1 MATKA
6 QLEQYLKNPNVR
18 KMLGLISY
26 TEGTEKH
33 GAATAFGGGK
43 LGSLNDHPRYS
54 KEFTQTDGTKNRT
67 SAAGKYQFL
76 KGTWD
81 GVAKQYGLEDFGA
94 HNQDLAA
101 VALLESRGA
110 IPALLKGDFETAVR
124 KTGKEWASLP
134 TAPSSYK
141 QGKKSW
147 AKVNKF
153 LGGDYGSATSDT
165 AQEPTQVANVSDL
178 FAKPPSIIPE
188 QQKLQQLADPE
199 ELISSI
205 FKSPSMVGYSKAGE
219 QTPIL
224 TVDGNLAAPEN
235 KQEFDMFS
243 KIASLGLP
251 PEEESI
257 KAKAA
262 GLIAKAQ
269 QGILAKP
276 LIETNPLIPGLTELF
291 KTV

>member
-18 KMLGLISY
+18 KMLDLISY
-26 TEGTEKH
+26 TEGTQKY

-43 LGSLNDHPRYS
+43 LGSLADHPRYS
-54 KEFTQTDGTKNRT
+54 KSFKQTDGTINKT

-81 GVAKQYGLEDFGA
+81 GVAKQYGLNDFGPR
-94 HNQDLAA
+94 NQDLAA

-134 TAPSSYK
+134 TAPASYK

-147 AKVNKF
+147 DKVNKF
-153 LGGDYGSATSDT
+153 LGGAVGN
-165 AQEPTQVANVSDL
+165 VVSDET
-178 FAKPPSIIPE
+178 P
-188 QQKLQQLADPE
+188 QQHNAMSLMPNMPAIAPLQMQQLPNPND
-199 ELISSI
+199 LISSI
-205 FKSPSMVGYSKAGE
+205 FKTPDMVGYTKAGE

-224 TVDGNLAAPEN
+224 TVDGQLAAPEN
-235 KQEFDMFS
+235 EKEFNMFS
-243 KIASLGLP
+243 QIAGMGLN
-251 PEEESI
+251 PEQESA

-262 GLIAKAQ
+262 SLIAKAQ
-269 QGILAKP
+269 QGILEKP
-276 LIETNPLIPGLTELF
+276 LIDSNPLIPGLSELF
-291 KTV
+291 KMV

>member
-1 MATKA
+1 MATRA
-6 QLEQYLKNPNVR
+6 QLEQYLKDPNVR

-26 TEGTEKH
+26 TEGTQKH

-43 LGSLNDHPRYS
+43 LSSLADHPRYS
-54 KEFTQTDGTKNRT
+54 KEFKQTDGTTNKT

-81 GVAKQYGLEDFGA
+81 GVAKQYGLNDFGA

-110 IPALLKGDFETAVR
+110 IPALLKGDFKTAIQ

-134 TAPSSYK
+134 TSTYA

-147 AKVNKF
+147 GSVNKF
-153 LGGDYGSATSDT
+153 LNGELGDTSSLT
-165 AQEPTQVANVSDL
+165 NQEPTQAFDVTSL
-178 FAKPPSIIPE
+178 FPMPTAGVIPP
-188 QQKLQQLADPE
+188 QQNLQQLPDPQ

-205 FKSPSMVGYSKAGE
+205 FKPADMVGYTKPGE

-224 TVDGNLAAPEN
+224 TVDGKLAAPEN
-235 KQEFDMFS
+235 EKEFNMFS
-243 KIASLGLP
+243 QIAGMGLSP
-251 PEEESI
+251 ADESI

-269 QGILAKP
+269 QGVLAKP
-276 LIETNPLIPGLTELF
+276 LIERNPLIPGLTELF

>member
-1 MATKA
+1 MATRA
-6 QLEQYLKNPNVR
+6 ELEQYLKNPNVR

-26 TEGTEKH
+26 TEGTQKY

-43 LGSLNDHPRYS
+43 LGSLADHPRYS
-54 KEFTQTDGTKNRT
+54 KSFKQTDGTINKT

-81 GVAKQYGLEDFGA
+81 GVAKQYGLNDFGPR
-94 HNQDLAA
+94 NQDLAA

-134 TAPSSYK
+134 TAPASYK

-147 AKVNKF
+147 DKVNKF
-153 LGGDYGSATSDT
+153 LGGAVGN
-165 AQEPTQVANVSDL
+165 VVSDET
-178 FAKPPSIIPE
+178 P
-188 QQKLQQLADPE
+188 QQHNAMSLMPNMPAIAPLQMQQLPNPND
-199 ELISSI
+199 LISSI
-205 FKSPSMVGYSKAGE
+205 FKTPDMVGYTKAGE

-224 TVDGNLAAPEN
+224 TVDGQLAAPEN
-235 KQEFDMFS
+235 EKEFNMFS
-243 KIASLGLP
+243 QIAGMGLN
-251 PEEESI
+251 PEQESA

-262 GLIAKAQ
+262 SLIAKAQ
-269 QGILAKP
+269 QGILEKP
-276 LIETNPLIPGLTELF
+276 LIERNPLIPGLSELF
-291 KTV
+291 KMV

>member
-18 KMLGLISY
+18 KMLDLISY
-26 TEGTEKH
+26 TEGTQKH

-43 LGSLNDHPRYS
+43 LNNLTDHPRYS
-54 KEFTQTDGTKNRT
+54 KSFKQTDGTINKT

-81 GVAKQYGLEDFGA
+81 GVAKQYGLNDFGPR
-94 HNQDLAA
+94 NQDLAA

-134 TAPSSYK
+134 TAPASYK

-147 AKVNKF
+147 DKVNKF
-153 LGGDYGSATSDT
+153 LGGAVG
-165 AQEPTQVANVSDL
+165 NVSQDYDTPQQGFDVSSL
-178 FAKPPSIIPE
+178 FPMPNAIAPPQM
-188 QQKLQQLADPE
+188 QQMPNPND
-199 ELISSI
+199 LISSI
-205 FKSPSMVGYSKAGE
+205 FKTPDMVGYTKVGE

-224 TVDGNLAAPEN
+224 TVDGQLAAPEN
-235 KQEFDMFS
+235 EKEFNMFS
-243 KIASLGLP
+243 QIAGMGLNP
-251 PEEESI
+251 QQESA

-262 GLIAKAQ
+262 SLIAKAQ
-269 QGILAKP
+269 QGILEKP
-276 LIETNPLIPGLTELF
+276 LIDSNPLIPGLSELF
-291 KTV
+291 KMV

>member
-1 MATKA
+1 MATRA
-6 QLEQYLKNPNVR
+6 QLEEYLKNPNVR

-26 TEGTEKH
+26 TEGTQKY

-43 LGSLNDHPRYS
+43 LSSLADHPRYL
-54 KEFTQTDGTKNRT
+54 KTFKQTDGKTNKT

-81 GVAKQYGLEDFGA
+81 NVAKQYGLNDFGA
-94 HNQDLAA
+94 HNQDLGA
-101 VALLESRGA
+101 VALLVGRGA
-110 IPALLKGDFETAVR
+110 IPALLKGDFKTAIS
-124 KTGKEWASLP
+124 KTGGEWASLP
-134 TAPSSYK
+134 SSTYA

-147 AKVNKF
+147 KSVNKF
-153 LGGDYGSATSDT
+153 LNGELGDTSSLT
-165 AQEPTQVANVSDL
+165 NQEPTQAFDVTSL
-178 FAKPPSIIPE
+178 FPMPTAGIIPP
-188 QQKLQQLADPE
+188 QQNLQQLPDPQD
-199 ELISSI
+199 LISSI
-205 FKSPSMVGYSKAGE
+205 FKPTGMVGYTKPDA

-224 TVDGNLAAPEN
+224 TVDGKLAAPEN
-235 KQEFDMFS
+235 EKEFNMFS
-243 KIASLGLP
+243 QISAMGLP

-276 LIETNPLIPGLTELF
+276 LIERNPLMSGLSELF
-291 KTV
+291 KSV

>member
-1 MATKA
+1 MATRA
-6 QLEQYLKNPNVR
+6 QLEQYLKDPNVR

-26 TEGTEKH
+26 TEGTQKH

-43 LGSLNDHPRYS
+43 LSSLADHPRYS
-54 KEFTQTDGTKNRT
+54 KEFKQTDGTMNKT

-81 GVAKQYGLEDFGA
+81 GVAKQYGLNDFGA

-110 IPALLKGDFETAVR
+110 IPALLKGDFKTAIQ

-134 TAPSSYK
+134 TSTYA

-147 AKVNKF
+147 GSVNKF
-153 LGGDYGSATSDT
+153 LNGELGDTSSLT
-165 AQEPTQVANVSDL
+165 NQEPAQAFDVTSL
-178 FAKPPSIIPE
+178 FPMPTAGVIPP
-188 QQKLQQLADPE
+188 QQNLQQLPDPQD
-199 ELISSI
+199 LISSI
-205 FKSPSMVGYSKAGE
+205 FKPADMVGYTKPGE

-224 TVDGNLAAPEN
+224 TVDGKLAAPEN
-235 KQEFDMFS
+235 EKEFNMFS
-243 KIASLGLP
+243 QISSMGLSP
-251 PEEESI
+251 ADESI

-269 QGILAKP
+269 QGVLAKP
-276 LIETNPLIPGLTELF
+276 LIERNPLIPGLSELF